1 MHKYRKFKIIL
12 IFIIV
17 SIFLNISKVNVN
29 ANTNENINFKNIGI
43 RDGLSQ
49 STAEVIF
56 QDSRGYI
63 WIGTA
68 DGLNRYD
75 GYDFKIYKYSADS
88 QNSLTSNYIVD
99 INEDQDGNIWVGTP
113 TGLNKIN
120 MSTGNII
127 NYTKD
132 ENFYITQIL

>member
-17 SIFLNISKVNVN
+17 GIFLNISKININ
-29 ANTNENINFKNIGI
+29 ANTNENINFKNISI

-75 GYDFKIYKYSADS
+75 GYDFKIY
-88 QNSLTSNYIVD
+88 NTFNV
-99 INEDQDGNIWVGTP
+99 T
-113 TGLNKIN
+113 KII
-120 MSTGNII
+120 T
-127 NYTKD
+127 T
-132 ENFYITQIL
+132 ITQNIPLFSCNVNSYNYNKKRNA